1 MPEQRTTRGIQ
12 VAISNRRPVLT
23 DDPEYDRLLLE
34 AHAEDP
40 AQLQPDERAYAE
52 TLLARPETATFRSQN
67 DPAADRARLGMPE
80 DAPYAS
86 TMGRV
91 LDGGESLQEKPTFA
105 LQPKRWVEEN
115 VFAPALTGVAT
126 LMGALDRPPT
136 PGYPKDVPYTSPLRI
151 LGAANAAVPA
161 AAGAVVDTFTGA
173 RSTAP
178 VVDPLRAPEEQATFG
193 GEVARRGGG
202 RIAQGIGTLA
212 DLLVDA
218 PSVVGAA
225 APLMLG
231 AGKLA
236 KTAKAAAAA
245 RKAALLTEETA
256 RFVTHGS
263 SFDDIV
269 GSLLVGGNRA
279 GIPKSRFL
287 ESDYAHV
294 GRMLE
299 KYPDLADDL
308 PYMHASEVS
317 ALSRMSDADQGE
329 FMRLKSETTRTEL
342 IQAAA
347 KGGEVKRHWYNFS
360 RAAIDHLYEGDA
372 ERFATVA
379 AALSPRTSVES
390 ATLNAATFFENWR
403 EAGRPT
409 DRDAVLAIL
418 DRSVQK
424 AKAVKG
430 KPSEGKGVLEAWR
443 NNTVTSVQEAL
454 DDIALSGP
462 KVQSFRQNL
471 TTKPRDT
478 PWGPIHP
485 GDAVTADAWKATAAK
500 MEQATLGGNAG
511 RSKVPEL
518 GLAKESDTTPAYLRV
533 AADTRRAGHGMSAFV
548 EDMLPWTGSEV
559 QETEWS
565 YFKTLYEL
573 AESKK
578 MRAVDVLKQG
588 LLTDAMI
595 EGTPDLTLLARDR
608 YGVQLARDPDKRG
621 RMANIVPGTF
631 NKPTPTSALTK
642 SRQLE
647 VAQIIDDTIR
657 QRRMTT
663 DFHVGRN
670 KYDPDRII
678 AASPQEVQVSNT
690 ARMPALSPRE
700 QGQIFS
706 ASRDALGRNPVAVA
720 LHGGTNVIP
729 AETGTGVFKSE
740 RNPLRATGSALDTD
754 AAGNLTADAIR
765 NQIFASRFG
774 DGMNMQK
781 VSVWQAVSFAP
792 ELPRDVLH
800 VSLGSRIKEPVLQ
813 GIVNR
818 FPSNQFGIVDR
829 GGSLEVVR
837 FDGGLVTPAD
847 AERLE
852 TYLEKAGGLEE
863 PKRFTKG
870 TRKGQRKTSQVKLGT
885 NIAPKEAYTEMG
897 TNAKRGSRTVTGNMM
912 GQRGDAYDLLSPEQ
926 QAALDGPRIKYMAE
940 TILAQSR
947 AAALRAGVKM
957 RADVENMLTIIR
969 DGGATALRKA
979 MDDPTQLLPALA
991 WLGVY
996 GAGGSDTPE
1005 TAPTARQNPSL

>member
-1 MPEQRTTRGIQ
+1 MPDTRGIQ

-23 DDPEYDRLLLE
+23 DDSEYDRLLLE

-40 AQLQPDERAYAE
+40 SQLQPDERAYAE
-52 TLLARPETATFRSQN
+52 TLLAGPATATFRAQN
-67 DPAADRARLGMPE
+67 DPSADRARLGMPA

-86 TMGRV
+86 TMGRM
-91 LDGGESLQEKPTFA
+91 LGGSERPSDEPTFA

-115 VFAPALTGVAT
+115 VFTPALAGVGS
-126 LMGALDRPPT
+126 LMGALDRPP
-136 PGYPKDVPYTSPLRI
+136 PGMPSGAPYTSPLRI
-151 LGAANAAVPA
+151 LSAANAAVPA
-161 AAGAVVDTFTGA
+161 VAGAVVDSFTGA
-173 RSTAP
+173 RPTGAS
-178 VVDPLRAPEEQATFG
+178 VVDPLRPIEEQATFG
-193 GEVARRGGG
+193 GEKGEIARRGGG
-202 RIAQGIGTLA
+202 GFAQFLGTLG
-212 DLLVDA
+212 DIVGDA
-218 PSVVGAA
+218 PTVVGAA

-231 AGKLA
+231 AGRL
-236 KTAKAAAAA
+236 AKAAAAA
-245 RKAALLTEETA
+245 RKAATLAEETA
-256 RFVTHGS
+256 RVVTHGS

-269 GSLLVGGNRA
+269 GSLLVGGTRA
-279 GIPKSRFL
+279 GIPKSRLL

-299 KYPDLADDL
+299 KHPDLADDL

-329 FMRLKSETTRTEL
+329 FMRLKPETTRTEL

-424 AKAVKG
+424 AKKVKG

-471 TTKPRDT
+471 TTKLRDT

-511 RSKVPEL
+511 RAKVPEL
-518 GLAKESDTTPAYLRV
+518 GAAKESDTTPAYLRV
-533 AADTRRAGHGMSAFV
+533 AADTRRAGHGMSAFM
-548 EDMLPWTGSEV
+548 EDMLPWTGSEI

-573 AESKK
+573 AESRK
-578 MRAVDVLKQG
+578 MKAVDVLKQG

-631 NKPTPTSALTK
+631 NRPTPTSDLTK

-792 ELPRDVLH
+792 GLPRNVVH
-800 VSLGSRIKEPVLQ
+800 VSLGARLKEPVLQ

-818 FPSNQFGIVDR
+818 FSSNKFGIVDR

-897 TNAKRGSRTVTGNMM
+897 TNAKMGSRTVTSNMM

-969 DGGATALRKA
+969 DGGATALREA
-979 MDDPTQLLPALA
+979 MNDPTQLLPALA

-1005 TAPTARQNPSL
+1005 TGPTARRSPSL